1 MIVNPY
7 MVSTFSDVLKQHSI
21 KTWNKILSHSFITEI
36 SMDILPLDK
45 FTFYLKQD
53 NIFLKEFCNFLQVAK
68 QKSTSPKMKEWFN
81 GLIYSTVN
89 LEMQMQTQILNI
101 LQISPGTNLKHV
113 FPDTTTTITTLNY
126 TSYLR
131 QISSTGSMSEIVSA
145 MAPCPWTYFDIA
157 KKLSKN
163 YIQSEIYKKWIQ
175 FYSSEQSY
183 KQVNEIKIMLDALAK
198 EASEKDK
205 MAMKNHFA
213 TACKYEY
220 LFWDMAYN
228 LGSK

>member
-21 KTWNKILSHSFITEI
+21 KTWNKNLSHSFITEI

-101 LQISPGTNLKHV
+101 LQISPGTNLKDV
-113 FPDTTTTITTLNY
+113 FPNTTTTITTLNY

-131 QISSTGSMSEIVSA
+131 QISSTGSMSEIMLA
-145 MAPCPWTYFDIA
+145 MAPCPWTYFEIT

-163 YIQSEIYKKWIQ
+163 HIQREIYKKWIQ

-205 MAMKNHFA
+205 RCRAAK
-213 TACKYEY
+213 K
-220 LFWDMAYN
+220 D
-228 LGSK
+228 

>member
-53 NIFLKEFCNFLQVAK
+53 NIFLKEFCNFLHVAK

-113 FPDTTTTITTLNY
+113 FPNTTTTITTLNY

-145 MAPCPWTYFDIA
+145 MTPCPWTYFEIA

-163 YIQSEIYKKWIQ
+163 HIQSEIYKKWIQ
-175 FYSSEQSY
+175 FYSSEESHR
-183 KQVNEIKIMLDALAK
+183 QVKEIKMMLNALAK